1 LDHTFSFLYNLGA
14 YSFMVPT
21 TYPLVIE
28 LKNVLRSGI
37 NDLIDD
43 TKGFCVL
50 VNGLQD
56 EEAELTPSER
66 HFLEYLVPFRDKLVK
81 DAPVIASVLSGV
93 CNTL

>member
-1 LDHTFSFLYNLGA
+1 LLSN
-14 YSFMVPT
+14 
-21 TYPLVIE
+21 
-28 LKNVLRSGI
+28 R
-37 NDLIDD
+37 IDD

-81 DAPVIASVLSGV
+81 DAPVIASVECVEAQSQAELSV
-93 CNTL
+93 ILDKSWDMKEAM